1 MMGRSFTLGQ
11 YAGIPVKVH
20 WTFGLLFLFM
30 IYVGVER
37 HQSIS
42 ELVFFLLT
50 FLTLFFCV
58 VLHEYGHALTAKQFN
73 VNTRDIIIS
82 PIGGVARLERLPVKP
97 KEELLVAI
105 AGPMVNVVI
114 AILCFVGI
122 ASFAGMDYF
131 IINDRSG
138 QIDSIP
144 KFVVAIFF
152 INVVLFFFNLIPA
165 FPMDGGRI
173 LRALLSMKLGKT
185 KSTKIA
191 SLIGKMFAVAFM
203 CYGLYIS
210 HYVLVIIGGF
220 IYFMANT
227 ENKQVILEDRLHSTK
242 IDEIKRGEYTTLYLH
257 DSMEKAVNLSLKQ
270 QENNFLVS
278 DLDGNVIGILHN
290 LFIKDAIQDGRTSEP
305 VSTFTSSKFHVFS
318 PELSIYDARNKMN
331 EFGLSIVGVG
341 HSKEEIVGVIDR
353 DSMIH
358 FMRMTSK

>member
-30 IYVGVER
+30 VYIGVER
-37 HQSIS
+37 HQSTL

-73 VNTRDIIIS
+73 VDTRDIIIS

-114 AILCFVGI
+114 AIICFIGI
-122 ASFAGMDYF
+122 VSFAGMDSF
-131 IINDRSG
+131 IITENSA

-144 KFVVAIFF
+144 KFVVTVFF

-191 SLIGKMFAVAFM
+191 SMIGKLFALGFMF
-203 CYGLYIS
+203 YGFYIS
-210 HYVLVIIGGF
+210 HYVLIVIGGF
-220 IYFMANT
+220 IFFMANT
-227 ENKQVILEDRLHSTK
+227 ENKQVILEERLHSTSV
-242 IDEIKRGEYTTLYLH
+242 DEIKRSEYTTLYLH
-257 DSMEKAVNLSLKQ
+257 DLMEKAAALAVTHK
-270 QENNFLVS
+270 ENNFLVS
-278 DLDGNVIGILHN
+278 DLDGKLIGILHN
-290 LFIKDAIQDGRTSEP
+290 LFIREAIQQQRTSEP
-305 VSTFTSSKFHVFS
+305 VSTFTSPKFHVFA
-318 PELSIYDARNKMN
+318 PEMSIYEARNRMN
-331 EFGLSIVGVG
+331 ELGLSIVGIGNSRDDV
-341 HSKEEIVGVIDR
+341 VGVIDR
-353 DSMIH
+353 DSIIH
-358 FMRMTSK
+358 FMRKAG

>member
-1 MMGRSFTLGQ
+1 MLGRSFTLGQ

-30 IYVGVER
+30 IYVGVES
-37 HQSIS
+37 HQTTL

-58 VLHEYGHALTAKQFN
+58 VLHEYGHALTAKKFN
-73 VNTRDIIIS
+73 VHTRDIIIS

-114 AILCFVGI
+114 ALLCFIGLF
-122 ASFAGMDYF
+122 SFAGMDHF
-131 IINDRSG
+131 ILNEQSG
-138 QIDSIP
+138 QIDSLP
-144 KFVVAIFF
+144 KFVVTVFF

-185 KSTKIA
+185 KSTRIA
-191 SLIGKMFAVAFM
+191 SIIGKIFAVCFM

-210 HYVLVIIGGF
+210 HYVLVVIGGF
-220 IYFMANT
+220 IFFMANT
-227 ENKQVILEDRLHSTK
+227 ENKQVILEERLHSTQ
-242 IDEIKRGEYTTLYLH
+242 IDQIKRSEYTTLYAH
-257 DSMEKAVNLSLKQ
+257 DLMEKAVTLSLQQ

-278 DLDGNVIGILHN
+278 DINGNLIGILHN
-290 LFIKDAIQDGRTSEP
+290 LFIRDAIQNQRTGEP
-305 VSTFTSSKFHVFS
+305 VSTFTSPKFHVFS
-318 PELSIYDARNKMN
+318 PEMTIYEARNRMN
-331 EFGLSIVGVG
+331 EVGLSIVGVG
-341 HSKEEIVGVIDR
+341 NSKDELVGVIDR
-353 DSMIH
+353 DSIIH
-358 FMRMTSK
+358 FMRMTGR